1 MGACFVVWVL
11 LVPFCR
17 GACGSCALPAHWAAG
32 VPAASEPAGRVSFL
46 CVRGVKGVPGGPCC
60 GCFVFRLCVS
70 LTGRATGSL
79 GTARVE
85 DVVRVLPSGG
95 TWGFGGENCFF
106 SRRHVRAS
114 LLVAA
119 RGNEGFASGLKCTRC
134 RIPAFLLFSCDVR
147 AAAWPRERAYWS
159 PVAAGDA
166 PPRAAT
172 FHHFCRDLIAAL
184 NSAEL
189 LTLLCRATNRYN
201 VFVFFLLTLR
211 KELFQ
216 LLDTVADTSGRGT
229 LS

>member
-1 MGACFVVWVL
+1 MLRF
-11 LVPFCR
+11 
-17 GACGSCALPAHWAAG
+17 S
-32 VPAASEPAGRVSFL
+32 
-46 CVRGVKGVPGGPCC
+46 
-60 GCFVFRLCVS
+60 
-70 LTGRATGSL
+70 
-79 GTARVE
+79 
-85 DVVRVLPSGG
+85 VVRLFDGENDGVVGDGEGG
-95 TWGFGGENCFF
+95 RCGWCLAEWRDLGLWGENCFF